1 MNSYTKSA
9 INKVKR
15 GAKRAYYDVE
25 TVHNILDKHYVCY
38 VSYLFEGTPITIPTA
53 YGSTGD
59 KLYIHGAFQSRMLR
73 SLLSLERVSLTVSS
87 LNGLVLAR
95 SAFHHS
101 VNYES
106 VTVFGKAR
114 EVLDRQEKM
123 DALECI
129 TNQIIPGRWEEIRLP
144 NEKELGATL
153 VIEIPIEQASAKIR
167 TGGPIDDKADYD
179 THIWAG
185 EIPIVSTVLPP
196 IPDEKLGSGIDIP
209 SSVKSYMNKG

>member
-15 GAKRAYYDVE
+15 GAKRAHYDVE
-25 TVHNILDKHYVCY
+25 TVHCILDKHYVCY
-38 VSYLFEGTPITIPTA
+38 VSYLFEDTPITIPTA
-53 YGSTGD
+53 YGRNGD

-73 SLLSLERVSLTVSS
+73 SLLHLERASLTVSA
-87 LNGLVLAR
+87 LTGLVLAR

-106 VTVFGKAR
+106 VVVFGKAR
-114 EVLDRQEKM
+114 EIIDRQEKM

-167 TGGPIDDKADYD
+167 TGGPIDDKADYETD
-179 THIWAG
+179 IWAG
-185 EIPIVSTVLPP
+185 EIPITTTIHSP
-196 IPDEKLGSGIDIP
+196 IPDEKLNMDIAISP
-209 SSVKSYMNKG
+209 SVKSYTNMG